1 MGSSIWIYS
10 KEVNIIKTDDKKA
23 LHLQTALQM
32 CKLDLMA
39 IIIVAFKNFLSKR
52 TLEKKKKSSPPLM
65 VEVQYTLIQQIHSDI
80 GLLWF

>member
-1 MGSSIWIYS
+1 
-10 KEVNIIKTDDKKA
+10 
-23 LHLQTALQM
+23 M

-65 VEVQYTLIQQIHSDI
+65 VEVQYTLIQQMHSDI
-80 GLLWF
+80 GLL

>member
-23 LHLQTALQM
+23 LPLQTALQI

-39 IIIVAFKNFLSKR
+39 IIIVAFKNFFRAGGLL
-52 TLEKKKKSSPPLM
+52 TKKKKIIASPP
-65 VEVQYTLIQQIHSDI
+65 VEV
-80 GLLWF
+80 